1 VPGGSDAS
9 PADSARPSYTTS
21 EDRLQGREPFSWRY
35 RCRLDADDRGQAP
48 APERT
53 AVGDLTGGELVARV
67 LAREG
72 VGAIFTLCGGHV
84 LPIYDACL
92 RHGIRVVDVRHEQA
106 AAHAADAWARLTRA
120 LGVAVVVPGPGVT
133 DAVTGVANAF
143 AARSPLLLIG
153 GASPLGLKGR
163 GALQEMEQV
172 ALLRPI
178 TKGAWAVPEPRLIPE
193 YLGRAIDVALAGQ
206 PGPVFV
212 EIAVDLLMSTVDER
226 DAPLPVPGARGRPA
240 PSPAAVERVATLLAN
255 AERPAIVAGSGVYWD
270 GGWDALARLAERVAL
285 PVFMNGMGR
294 GCLPHDHPVAF
305 QLARGLALREADL
318 VLVLGT
324 PLDFRLGYGQA
335 PVIGDG
341 AQVVMVDAEG
351 GDFGRNRPLAEGIA
365 ADVRLTLEALCAAM
379 PARLPG
385 RTESWRRQLR
395 DKEDAER
402 ARHAALAASDRTPI
416 SHYRLAAELAAVMDE
431 RTCLVA
437 DGGDVVTCASKIVPL
452 SRPAQWLDPGPLG
465 VLGVGPPFALAAKAL
480 HPEWRVLLLSG
491 DGALGLNG
499 MELETAVRFDLPLV
513 CIVGNDGGWGMIRSV
528 QQSFYG
534 RERTVATSLPFTRYD
549 RLVEALGGAGETIE
563 DPRRLRPALER
574 ALAGGR
580 VACLNV
586 ILDPDAYRRE
596 GGGSLAI

>member
-1 VPGGSDAS
+1 MA
-9 PADSARPSYTTS
+9 
-21 EDRLQGREPFSWRY
+21 E
-35 RCRLDADDRGQAP
+35 
-48 APERT
+48 
-53 AVGDLTGGELVARV
+53 LTGGELVARL

-72 VGAIFTLCGGHV
+72 VGTIFTLCGGHI

-92 RHGIRVVDVRHEQA
+92 RHGIRIVDVRHEQA
-106 AAHAADAWARLTRA
+106 AAHAADAWARLTRG

-133 DAVTGVANAF
+133 DAVTGVANAQ

-153 GASPLGLKGR
+153 GGSPLGLRGR

-172 ALLRPI
+172 ALLRPV

-193 YLGRAIDVALAGQ
+193 YLARAVDLALSGE

-226 DAPLPVPGARGRPA
+226 DAPLPAPGPRDRPGPA
-240 PSPAAVERVATLLAN
+240 PDAVERVAALLAA

-270 GGWDALARLAERVAL
+270 GAWSALARLAERAGL
-285 PVFMNGMGR
+285 PVFTNGMGR
-294 GCLPHDHPVAF
+294 GCLPHDHPMAL
-305 QLARGLALREADL
+305 QLARGLALREADV

-335 PVIGDG
+335 PVFGDG
-341 AQVVMVDAEG
+341 AQVVMVDADG
-351 GDFGRNRPLAEGIA
+351 RDFGRNRTLAAGIA
-365 ADVRLTLEALCAAM
+365 ADVRRTLEALHASV
-379 PARLPG
+379 PAGLATRG
-385 RTESWRRQLR
+385 ERWRRRLR

-402 ARHAALAASDRTPI
+402 AKQAALAASDQIPI
-416 SHYRLAAELAAVMDE
+416 THHRLAAELAAAMDE

-491 DGALGLNG
+491 DGAFGLNG

-513 CIVGNDGGWGMIRSV
+513 CVVGNDGGWGMIRSV

-534 RERTVATSLPFTRYD
+534 RERAVATSLPFTRYD
-549 RLVEALGGAGETIE
+549 RVVEALGGVGETVE

-574 ALAGGR
+574 ALGSGR
-580 VACLNV
+580 VSCLNV

>member
-1 VPGGSDAS
+1 LA
-9 PADSARPSYTTS
+9 
-21 EDRLQGREPFSWRY
+21 E
-35 RCRLDADDRGQAP
+35 
-48 APERT
+48 
-53 AVGDLTGGELVARV
+53 LTGGELVARV

-72 VGAIFTLCGGHV
+72 VGTIFTLCGGHI

-106 AAHAADAWARLTRA
+106 AAHAADAWARLTRG

-133 DAVTGVANAF
+133 DAVTGVANAH

-153 GASPLGLKGR
+153 GGSPLGLKGR
-163 GALQEMEQV
+163 GALQEMDQV
-172 ALLRPI
+172 SLLAPI
-178 TKGAWAVPEPRLIPE
+178 TKGAWAVPEPRLISE
-193 YLGRAIDVALAGQ
+193 YLARAIDVALSGR

-212 EIAVDLLMSTVDER
+212 EIAVDLLMSTVDEH
-226 DAPLPVPGARGRPA
+226 DAPLPAATSRGRPA
-240 PSPAAVERVATLLAN
+240 PDPEAVERVAALLAA
-255 AERPAIVAGSGVYWD
+255 AERPAVVAGSGVYWD
-270 GGWDALARLAERVAL
+270 GAWDALARLAGRAGL
-285 PVFMNGMGR
+285 PVFTNGMGR
-294 GCLPHDHPVAF
+294 GCLPHDHPMAF
-305 QLARGLALREADL
+305 QLARGLALREAD
-318 VLVLGT
+318 VALVLGT

-335 PVIGDG
+335 PAFGE
-341 AQVVMVDAEG
+341 ATQVVMVDADG
-351 GDFGRNRPLAEGIA
+351 DDFGRNRTLAAGLV
-365 ADVRLTLEALCAAM
+365 ADVRGTLEALGASVPAKLAARNE
-379 PARLPG
+379 A
-385 RTESWRRQLR
+385 WQRRLR
-395 DKEDAER
+395 DKEAAER
-402 ARHAALAASDRTPI
+402 ARQAALAASDRTPI
-416 SHYRLAAELAAVMDE
+416 THYRLAAELAAVMDG

-437 DGGDVVTCASKIVPL
+437 DGGDVVTSASKIVPL

-491 DGALGLNG
+491 DGAFGLNG

-513 CIVGNDGGWGMIRSV
+513 CVVGNDGGWGMIRSV

-574 ALAGGR
+574 ALGSGR
-580 VACLNV
+580 VVCLNV

-596 GGGSLAI
+596 GGGSMAI

>member
-1 VPGGSDAS
+1 MA
-9 PADSARPSYTTS
+9 
-21 EDRLQGREPFSWRY
+21 
-35 RCRLDADDRGQAP
+35 
-48 APERT
+48 
-53 AVGDLTGGELVARV
+53 DLTGGELVARV
-67 LAREG
+67 LARER

-92 RHGIRVVDVRHEQA
+92 RHGIRIVDVRHEQA
-106 AAHAADAWARLTRA
+106 AAHAADAWARLTRS

-133 DAVTGVANAF
+133 DAVTGVANAH

-153 GASPLGLKGR
+153 GGSPLGLRGR
-163 GALQEMEQV
+163 GALQEMDQV
-172 ALLRPI
+172 SLLRPI
-178 TKGAWAVPEPRLIPE
+178 TKGAWAVPEPRLISE
-193 YLGRAIDVALAGQ
+193 YLARAIDVALTGQ

-212 EIAVDLLMSTVDER
+212 EIAVDLLMSTVDEG
-226 DAPLPVPGARGRPA
+226 DAPLPPPGARRRPA
-240 PSPAAVERVATLLAN
+240 PAADAIDRVAALLAA

-270 GGWDALARLAERVAL
+270 GAWEALASLAERAGM
-285 PVFMNGMGR
+285 PVFTNGMGR
-294 GCLPHDHPVAF
+294 GCLPHGHPMAF
-305 QLARGLALREADL
+305 QLARGLALREADA

-335 PVIGDG
+335 PVFGET

-351 GDFGRNRPLAEGIA
+351 ADFGRNRTLAGGIA
-365 ADVRLTLEALCAAM
+365 ADVRQTLEALDAAT
-379 PARLPG
+379 PARAPARRAEWRG
-385 RTESWRRQLR
+385 RLR

-402 ARHAALAASDRTPI
+402 AKQAVLAASDRTPI
-416 SHYRLAAELAAVMDE
+416 THHRLAAELAAVMDE
-431 RTCLVA
+431 QTCLVA

-491 DGALGLNG
+491 DGAFGLNG

-513 CIVGNDGGWGMIRSV
+513 CVVGNDGGWGMIRSV
-528 QQSFYG
+528 QQAFYG
-534 RERTVATSLPFTRYD
+534 RERMVATSLPYSRYD
-549 RLVEALGGAGETIE
+549 RLVEALGGEGETIE

-574 ALAGGR
+574 ALGSGR